1 MKNDCYSTLDELY
14 IKFKKY
20 PDIPENPEEYDRL
33 RLQNIE
39 ALAMET
45 NGGEII
51 AEKSRKIFNE
61 RWKK

>member
-1 MKNDCYSTLDELY
+1 MKNDCYNTLDELY

-20 PDIPENPEEYDRL
+20 PDIPENTEEYDRL

>member
-20 PDIPENPEEYDRL
+20 PDILENPEEYDRL

-45 NGGEII
+45 KGGEII